1 MADLRKIETVRET
14 LLELQEIASAEKA
27 DMLSYLIAMAIT
39 ETEDIASGRRPTE
52 SGAVSDAIRVGTV
65 H

>member
-1 MADLRKIETVRET
+1 MADLRKIEIIRER
-14 LLELQEIASAEKA
+14 LLEIRALAIAEKA
-27 DMLSYLIAMAIT
+27 DMLTYLIGMAIT